1 MSSHDVFEYIVDGTS
16 GLVPGDV
23 SGKALIAGVCSKGTV
38 GKIYYLGK
46 SSDLNGLLGAGP
58 LVDRLNDIFTV
69 CGQSATVL
77 AVPVPG
83 SPAGYIGAVEHIGEG
98 PEIEIHGLAA
108 INADVV
114 ISVTDG
120 GAPGVAKAKIS
131 NDGGANFDA
140 ATVVPENGQITI
152 NDTGVTIVLESG
164 DLVKD
169 DSYSFVVRSAI
180 GPVEQIGHGP
190 ILTATGSPT
199 RAAEAIIQVVK
210 SGIRNEGQYRLSTD
224 GGDNY
229 GPYRTIPIDGLIK
242 IDDTAVTVNC
252 PSEAYV
258 AGTEYRFSLLAPVP
272 TITSVI
278 EALELP
284 MERVDPEFVHVCG
297 PSNSVDWVAL
307 GSVADDLWN
316 KHRPTFF
323 TCEARLPR
331 DGEDL
336 NDWVTALKVER
347 EGVTHRFVSV
357 CAAFGEVT
365 NRTGSSDLRNAGGL
379 LAGRIIEVPVQ
390 RDIGR
395 VRDQG
400 ISALSIP
407 DAYKES
413 MQVELESSGF
423 VTATKY
429 AGLDGTY
436 WGDARTLADAT
447 SDYQFLEVLR
457 VTFKAVRLLRIQALK
472 SLKDEAGDPVQGA
485 DASGLAYLRSNLEN
499 ALDTMVKAV
508 PKELAGYVISIPDG
522 QDIANNGV
530 AVESELIGIPIIKN
544 IKLFANYVYA
554 GSKFD
559 PRLAA

>member
-23 SGKALIAGVCSKGTV
+23 SGKALIAGVCSKGTA

-120 GAPGVAKAKIS
+120 GAPGVAKVKIS
-131 NDGGANFDA
+131 NDGGENFDA

-152 NDTGVTIVLESG
+152 NDTGVTIVLEFG
-164 DLVKD
+164 DLIKD

-190 ILTATGSPT
+190 QITAAGTVTMAAQILM
-199 RAAEAIIQVVK
+199 QVVK
-210 SGIRNEGQYRLSTD
+210 SGGRNKGQYKISTD

-229 GPYRTIPIDGLIK
+229 GPYRTIPIDGLISVG
-242 IDDTAVTVNC
+242 DTGVSISFPEGEYTF
-252 PSEAYV
+252 
-258 AGTEYRFSLLAPVP
+258 GTEYCFDLMAPVP

-278 EALELP
+278 ESLALPLESI
-284 MERVDPEFVHVCG
+284 DPEFVHICG
-297 PSNSVDWVAL
+297 PSDSIDWTAL
-307 GSVADDLWN
+307 GSLADDLFN
-316 KHRPTFF
+316 KHRPTIF
-323 TCEARLPR
+323 TCESRLPNAA
-331 DGEDL
+331 EDL
-336 NDWVTALKVER
+336 NDFTTAMKIER
-347 EGVTHRFVSV
+347 RSVSARFVAV
-357 CAAFGEVT
+357 CTAFGETT
-365 NRTGSSDLRNAGGL
+365 NRTGESVLRNAGGL
-379 LAGRIIEVPVQ
+379 LAGRILSIPVQ

-400 ISALSIP
+400 ITPLKLPEGYA
-407 DAYKES
+407 ES
-413 MQVELESSGF
+413 MQSELETAGF
-423 VTATKY
+423 ITATTY
-429 AGLDGTY
+429 AGLSGVY

-447 SDYQFLEVLR
+447 SDYQYLEVLR
-457 VTFKAVRLLRIQALK
+457 VTFKAIRLLRIQALK
-472 SLKDEAGDPVQGA
+472 SLKDEAGDPILGL
-485 DASGLAYLRSNLEN
+485 DASGLSYLKANLEN
-499 ALDTMVKAV
+499 ALDTMTKAK
-508 PKELAGYVISIPDG
+508 PKEMAAYVVNIPDG
-522 QDIANNGV
+522 QDIVNNGV
-530 AVESELIGIPIIKN
+530 AVEVTLIGIPIIKS
-544 IKLFANYVYA
+544 IKLYASYVYA
-554 GSKFD
+554 GSSFD
-559 PRLAA
+559 PRLSA